1 MTTPRNVFICSGHM
15 IDAPG
20 RKQPRFPSS
29 KEPVVRASIAEQLRR
44 WGTGAGDVGICGGA
58 RGADIL
64 FAEECIARGA
74 RMVLL
79 VALPEEEFLE
89 RSVRLPGSD
98 WETRYRALRA
108 TCETHFQHEE
118 WRDRHPELDVFSRN
132 NLWCIEMA
140 AELVRPES
148 IHALLVWDELPTG
161 DGPGGTSDFAR
172 RIRAR
177 GGDIAIINP
186 LTLERS

>member
-1 MTTPRNVFICSGHM
+1 M

-20 RKQPRFPSS
+20 RKQPRFPPS
-29 KEPVVRASIAEQLRR
+29 KEQAVRASIAEQLGR
-44 WGTGAGDVGICGGA
+44 WGTGANDVGICGGA

-64 FAEECIARGA
+64 FAEECVARGA

-79 VALPEEEFLE
+79 IALPEEEFLE
-89 RSVRLPGSD
+89 RSVRLPHSD
-98 WETRYRALRA
+98 WESRYRALQA
-108 TCETHFQHEE
+108 KCETRFQHKE
-118 WRDRHPELDVFSRN
+118 WYDRHPGLDVFSRN

-140 AELVRPES
+140 VALVRPEA
-148 IHALLVWDELPTG
+148 IRALLVWDGQPTG
-161 DGPGGTSDFAR
+161 DGPGGTSDFAA

-186 LTLERS
+186 LKL

>member
-1 MTTPRNVFICSGHM
+1 M